1 MLYFHLVYI
10 SMYFGTFEG
19 SYDIWNHFSFNA
31 LFPSG
36 LHLYVL
42 WSFWRKLWY
51 MKPLFFQC
59 SISIWFTSLCT
70 LVLLREAMIYET
82 TFLLML
88 YFHLFTSV
96 CTLIILKEAMIYETT
111 FLLMLYFHLVYISM
125 YFGPFEGSYDIWN
138 HFSFNALFPSGLHLY
153 VLWSLLREAMIY
165 ETTFLLMLYFH
176 LVYICM
182 YFDHFEGSYDI
193 WNHFSFNA
201 LFPSCLHLYVLW
213 SFWRKLWYMKP
224 LFF

>member
-10 SMYFGTFEG
+10 SMYFDHFEGSYDIWNHFSFNALFPSGLHIYVLWSFWRKLWYMKPLFFQCSISIWFTSLCTLIILKEAMIYETTFLLMLYFHLVYISMYFDHFEG

-59 SISIWFTSLCT
+59 SISIWFT
-70 LVLLREAMIYET
+70 
-82 TFLLML
+82 FL
-88 YFHLFTSV
+88 

-125 YFGPFEGSYDIWN
+125 YFDHFEGSYDIWN

-153 VLWSLLREAMIY
+153 VLWS
-165 ETTFLLMLYFH
+165 
-176 LVYICM
+176 
-182 YFDHFEGSYDI
+182 
-193 WNHFSFNA
+193 
-201 LFPSCLHLYVLW
+201 
-213 SFWRKLWYMKP
+213 FWRKLWYMKP